1 MGLIFSNNLSVYA
14 SVSSYSEEQL
24 LEVKNQYSNKN
35 FLILGDSIGAGHLLP
50 SQEYSYGMKL
60 SKKLNMKYTNMAIN
74 GTTSK
79 SLLKKLSEE
88 NYIAKIK
95 EADIINIS
103 VGGNDVMLPAL
114 EIINNLLNS
123 ESEVS
128 EETGNFTYSSLAENK
143 QDLFNDLLN
152 GKYDDRIINNL
163 DSGMISFKENFPKI
177 LERMKQINPNC
188 KIVLQT
194 IYNPLS
200 NLNLFSHVYDV
211 IDPYISEINSLIISK
226 AKDDNIVVSD
236 VANYMKNENGINV
249 ANMSKMDIHPNIYGH
264 NDIYLSLYKTLTSE
278 YPNNI
283 AFNLNNA
290 ECKIE
295 YNKDNLSPT
304 IYIYCNEGYRAP
316 MYLDVKYNNLTALC
330 KTQKV
335 SDGVYSAVLP
345 ARCLYEDIN
354 VTGTCIKLSETN
366 ISDRDNTVTN
376 GTTNK
381 DKNNATDTI
390 TNNANSSDKTNL
402 SKKIN
407 TYDYLYIFL
416 FTFLIA
422 LSYVVV
428 RIKRIK
434 FRKE

>member
-1 MGLIFSNNLSVYA
+1 
-14 SVSSYSEEQL
+14 
-24 LEVKNQYSNKN
+24 
-35 FLILGDSIGAGHLLP
+35 
-50 SQEYSYGMKL
+50 
-60 SKKLNMKYTNMAIN
+60 MKYTNMAIN

-152 GKYDDRIINNL
+152 GKYDDRMINNL